1 MDAVHFI
8 MMKAPQPLNP
18 MQEKGCLTNDMI
30 LILLTCL
37 NSIKRLDIVQYV
49 TKCMQQLNWSVVG
62 DLQVLEGEEW

>member
-1 MDAVHFI
+1 
-8 MMKAPQPLNP
+8 

-62 DLQVLEGEEW
+62 DLQVLEGGEW